1 MKTITKIGCALIG
14 WNANL
19 LSECGEASH
28 AKFNKLVTA
37 ILIMVMLW
45 GTIGYLLAARYVG
58 IESIPGRMGVAFA
71 FMLAVLGIERV
82 IVLHDRSACGNGCVH
97 GSCRLVYF
105 RPNDV

>member
-37 ILIMVMLW
+37 ILIME
-45 GTIGYLLAARYVG
+45 IGRASCR
-58 IESIPGRMGVAFA
+58 
-71 FMLAVLGIERV
+71 ERV
-82 IVLHDRSACGNGCVH
+82 
-97 GSCRLVYF
+97 
-105 RPNDV
+105 